1 MANRQ
6 LARDM
11 QVEFQARFNAKQ
23 ARREAQKALKQDNEL
38 KKQIQNLLKKGETAQ
53 AAQKARMLLAKQAIA
68 QQMDQAADM
77 AELSVAQIQANN
89 AMNRMTYMM
98 AQSSKTMSRAQRS
111 VNPEKTLL
119 TLDQYKQQ
127 NEEYAMSNGIYTDA
141 MTQSTSVQV
150 SDDAVHELL
159 GKLADDAGLELG
171 QELNKASAS
180 KVDPNAAAQQAVSQT
195 AEPTPEEEDALQQ
208 RLRALRA

>member
-1 MANRQ
+1 MSQRQ

-11 QVEFQARFNAKQ
+11 QTEFQARFNAKQ
-23 ARREAQKALKQDNEL
+23 ARREAQKAAKQDNEL
-38 KKQIQNLLKKGETAQ
+38 KKQIQTLLKKGETQQ
-53 AAQKARMLLAKQAIA
+53 AYQKARMLLAKQAIA

-98 AQSSKTMSRAQRS
+98 AQSSRTMNLAQKNM
-111 VNPEKTLL
+111 NPEKTLV
-119 TLDQYKQQ
+119 TLEQFKNQ
-127 NEEYAMSNGIYTDA
+127 NEEYAMSNSIYQDA

-150 SDDAVHELL
+150 SEDAVHELL
-159 GKLADDAGLELG
+159 GKLADDAGVELS
-171 QELNKASAS
+171 QELTSATPS
-180 KVDPNAAAQQAVSQT
+180 KVEPVKEHAAT
-195 AEPTPEEEDALQQ
+195 EPTPEEEDALQQ